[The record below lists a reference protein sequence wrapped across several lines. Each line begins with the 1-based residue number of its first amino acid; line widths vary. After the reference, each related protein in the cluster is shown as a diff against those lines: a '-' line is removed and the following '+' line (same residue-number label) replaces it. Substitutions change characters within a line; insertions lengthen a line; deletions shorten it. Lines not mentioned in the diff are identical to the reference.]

1 MSHKWPKSC
10 GFDIFGEGPAYVL
23 SVAKGSIAFHAGLS
37 PGDEIIELDGEDV
50 TNASATTLKSLA
62 KHSRSQPPTLGVIT
76 RVQQIEVVCSR
87 VSGCGFD
94 VQGNKPV
101 HVKNVELS
109 GPAHQAGVKPG
120 DILLEMNGFP
130 IRKQED
136 VRPFLSGR
144 LRRLAISIIPVGR
157 RKEYKH
163 VLKRNV
169 PTQNQPGEW
178 GRVKRAKS
186 LHDRVGHSLVVVTFS
201 MFIILHRCLF
211 FLKPLLI

>member
-1 MSHKWPKSC
+1 MPLRMSHKWPKSC
-10 GFDIFGEGPAYVL
+10 GFDVFGEGPAYVL

-120 DILLEMNGFP
+120 GVTLS
-130 IRKQED
+130 D
-136 VRPFLSGR
+136 VLWMFLPCYWKMH
-144 LRRLAISIIPVGR
+144 L
-157 RKEYKH
+157 
-163 VLKRNV
+163 
-169 PTQNQPGEW
+169 
-178 GRVKRAKS
+178 
-186 LHDRVGHSLVVVTFS
+186 
-201 MFIILHRCLF
+201 FIHIM
-211 FLKPLLI
+211 INM

>member
-1 MSHKWPKSC
+1 MSTTHEFTFKKLNIC
-10 GFDIFGEGPAYVL
+10 NYIHQTFFRRYNVFVL
-23 SVAKGSIAFHAGLS
+23 
-37 PGDEIIELDGEDV
+37 
-50 TNASATTLKSLA
+50 
-62 KHSRSQPPTLGVIT
+62 IT
-76 RVQQIEVVCSR
+76 
-87 VSGCGFD
+87 
-94 VQGNKPV
+94 
-101 HVKNVELS
+101 
-109 GPAHQAGVKPG
+109 G

-201 MFIILHRCLF
+201 MFIILHRYPF

>member
-1 MSHKWPKSC
+1 ML
-10 GFDIFGEGPAYVL
+10 VL
-23 SVAKGSIAFHAGLS
+23 
-37 PGDEIIELDGEDV
+37 
-50 TNASATTLKSLA
+50 
-62 KHSRSQPPTLGVIT
+62 IT
-76 RVQQIEVVCSR
+76 
-87 VSGCGFD
+87 
-94 VQGNKPV
+94 
-101 HVKNVELS
+101 
-109 GPAHQAGVKPG
+109 G

-201 MFIILHRCLF
+201 MFIILHRYLF
-211 FLKPLLI
+211 FFKPLLI